1 MDASLPALLLPFGRL
16 CVEDVETKW
25 RERQPCSPG
34 SDRRTQFKRAA
45 TGIVLELAKQREE
58 AAKLPQLQSSADE
71 SVESSFPVYKDNA
84 GSSQRGFDASLVIV
98 LQCSDIVKEMVKSL
112 IPFIQK
118 MLTSQLSGRFRR
130 GDEVVLFF
138 VNKPLSGDKGATVDG
153 VKYADFVSGFT
164 SIHSL
169 HPGNVDGKVVIWE
182 QDERLPL
189 DSAMRWV
196 VTVDAR
202 LTNDSHRAQMKAAIP
217 GSVIPVENSENYDL
231 MLKAWV
237 LSVLYHEISA
247 HISYSLEPGKG
258 LIARLREAASHNDTI
273 VYGYNC
279 GYRTIEIQSS
289 RGQSTGMQPADYMQ
303 NEKNEHFFFMGLIK
317 MLSMQGMK
325 IVQGNVQYG
334 SVPTSLI
341 QPLFKGYIFASK
353 NVLSLSETQIG
364 TLLSY
369 IDQFLKYDLEIM
381 EQSANL
387 TSY

>member
-25 RERQPCSPG
+25 RERRPCSPG
-34 SDRRTQFKRAA
+34 SDRTQFKRAA
-45 TGIVLELAKQREE
+45 TGIVQQLAKQREE

-71 SVESSFPVYKDNA
+71 TVKSSFPVYKDNA
-84 GSSQRGFDASLVIV
+84 GSSQLGFDASLVIV
-98 LQCSDIVKEMVKSL
+98 LQCSNAVKEMVKSL

-138 VNKPLSGDKGATVDG
+138 VNKSLSGDKGATVDG

-169 HPGNVDGKVVIWE
+169 HPGNVDEKVVIWE

-196 VTVDAR
+196 VTVDAT
-202 LTNDSHRAQMKAAIP
+202 LTNDSHLAQMKAAIS
-217 GSVIPVENSENYDL
+217 GLFPVEQSDNYDL

-247 HISYSLEPGKG
+247 HVSYSLEPGKG
-258 LIARLREAASHNDTI
+258 LIARLREAVMYNDKV

-279 GYRTIEIQSS
+279 GYRTIEIQST
-289 RGQSTGMQPADYMQ
+289 RGQNAGMRPVDYMQ
-303 NEKNEHFFFMGLIK
+303 NEKNEHFFFMGLIQ
-317 MLSMQGMK
+317 MLSMQGLK
-325 IVQGNVQYG
+325 IVQGNVNYG
-334 SVPTSLI
+334 TVSTSLI
-341 QPLFKGYIFASK
+341 QPLFRGYVFAS
-353 NVLSLSETQIG
+353 NGVLSLSEIQIG

-369 IDQFLKYDLEIM
+369 IDQFLQYDLKIM
-381 EQSANL
+381 MQSAGL
-387 TSY
+387 TSSSY